1 MTMAYSAKNID
12 SGVIQVRWR
21 CRSCARYPRR
31 TSGVARIFS
40 DVDASG
46 LPTKRM
52 AVTTAIMDERI
63 RNMSMRNECFGARR
77 RRCAATCAPL

>member
-1 MTMAYSAKNID
+1 MTMAYRAKNID
-12 SGVIQVRWR
+12 NGVIQVRWR

-31 TSGVARIFS
+31 ISGVASTFS

-46 LPTKRM
+46 PFTKRM

-63 RNMSMRNECFGARR
+63 RNMSMRN
-77 RRCAATCAPL
+77 